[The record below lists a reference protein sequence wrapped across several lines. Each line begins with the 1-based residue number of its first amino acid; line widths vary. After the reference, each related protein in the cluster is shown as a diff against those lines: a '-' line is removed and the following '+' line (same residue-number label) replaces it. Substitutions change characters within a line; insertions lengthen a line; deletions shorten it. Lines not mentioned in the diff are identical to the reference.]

1 MMDFEESKRID
12 FNYLEKHDDLFPLM
26 RNAGKAV
33 YESIKDFYGGGKNVL
48 FVCGRGNNGG
58 DGLIAASLLSYENR
72 VRILLFTSAEGQV
85 SEMASLAIREMKN
98 ASIIKNPSKEAI
110 KNELSWSEVIVD
122 ALLGTGIKGK
132 MREPYASLI
141 QEINKTGKPVIS
153 VDIPSGL
160 GSDITIKP
168 KITVT
173 FTDLKEGMNE
183 SNSGEIVLKDIGIE
197 KSLIE
202 NAGMGEMVFFPSYS
216 PDTHK
221 GLNGR
226 LLIIAGWEH
235 HGAGIMSSQ
244 ASLMGLPDLVEILV
258 PEDKYP
264 IFAGRLTDQMVSQYS
279 EENMRKLLG
288 KSSAVLAGPGL
299 GKSYDAVKA
308 LEIIGKSGK
317 PAVLDADAIRL
328 TGEGVIPVMNGAI
341 YTPHSEEFKVLTG
354 MEAGRENAVK
364 FASENNCIILLK
376 GRVDIITDGKRT
388 IYSSGGT
395 PRMATG
401 GTGDVLAG
409 LVAGLLARGLK
420 PFRAAVLASLV
431 NKKTAES
438 IEKFSGYWWNTTDLI
453 ENLGQT
459 MKEYYKLVNRKG

>member
-12 FNYLEKHDDLFPLM
+12 FNYLEKHKDLFPLM

-48 FVCGRGNNGG
+48 FVCGKGNNGG

-72 VRILLFTSAEGQV
+72 VRILLFASPDGQV
-85 SEMASLAIREMKN
+85 SEMASMAIKEMKN

-110 KNELSWSEVIVD
+110 KNELSWAEVIVD
-122 ALLGTGIKGK
+122 AILGTGVKGK
-132 MREPYASLI
+132 MREPYASVI

-160 GSDITIKP
+160 GSDVAIKP

-173 FTDLKEGMNE
+173 FTDIKEGMNE

-202 NAGMGEMVFFPSYS
+202 NAGIGEMVFFPAYS

-226 LLIIAGWEH
+226 LLVIAGWEH
-235 HGAGIMSSQ
+235 HGAGIFSSQ
-244 ASLMGLPDLVEILV
+244 AALRGLPDLVEILV
-258 PEDKYP
+258 PEEKYEV
-264 IFAGRLTDQMVSQYS
+264 FAGKLTDQMVSLYS
-279 EENMRKLLG
+279 EDTMKKLIA
-288 KSSAVLAGPGL
+288 KSNAIIAGPGM

-308 LEIIGKSGK
+308 MEYIIKSGK
-317 PAVLDADAIRL
+317 PTVLDADAIRL
-328 TGEGVIPVMNGAI
+328 TGEGVIPVMEGAV
-341 YTPHSEEFKVLTG
+341 YTPHSEEFKTLTG
-354 MEAGRENAVK
+354 TEASKENAVN
-364 FASENNCIILLK
+364 FARENKCVILLK
-376 GRVDIITDGKRT
+376 GREDIITDGKRT
-388 IYSSGGT
+388 IISKGGT

-409 LVAGLLARGLK
+409 LTAGLIARGMK
-420 PFRAAVLASLV
+420 PFRAAVLASFI

-438 IEKFSGYWWNTTDLI
+438 IEKFSGYWWNTTDLVD
-453 ENLGQT
+453 NLGPT
-459 MKEYYKLVNRKG
+459 MKEYFDIVNRKG